1 MAKRFFRRFS
11 SGSDAIRNNRYL
23 RWLSPWLSAPGLW
36 HLNRR
41 TVSRAMAIGLF
52 WALIPM
58 PWQMI
63 PAAVAAICA
72 RANVALSVSLVWV
85 SNPLTWGPIWY
96 ATYRLGRWMMGQPPT
111 AEAEYGSWRAL
122 TEQMSSVWQPLYL
135 GSFVAAVVIALTAA
149 VTVDVLWRAGL
160 MARWNRR
167 RRLRRATVA
176 L

>member
-11 SGSDAIRNNRYL
+11 SGGDAIKRSRYL
-23 RWLSPWLSAPGLW
+23 RWLAPYLAAPVLW

-58 PWQMI
+58 PWQMV
-63 PAAVAAICA
+63 PAAVAAICV

-96 ATYRLGRWMMGQPPT
+96 GTYRLGRWILRQPA
-111 AEAEYGSWRAL
+111 AESEYAGWRAMS
-122 TEQMSSVWQPLYL
+122 EQMASIWQPLYL

-149 VTVDVLWRAGL
+149 VTVNVLWRAGL
-160 MARWNRR
+160 MARWNYR
-167 RRLRRATVA
+167 RRLRRAPAA